1 MEKEIRYW
9 SYRVLTL
16 FVLAFMAGCGG
27 TSTPATTIPP
37 TASVYYGHS
46 AAFTNNSTMTWGYN
60 AFGQLGNNTTT
71 NSAVPVRVMTL
82 TDTTPPAV
90 IPLTGITA
98 VSVGGDHTL
107 GLTNDGK
114 VFGWGFTAFG
124 QTGNN
129 IVENGDPIAR
139 QIKVAGPTG
148 APLANVTSISAGGNH
163 SLALD
168 NSGKVWT
175 WGLNGNGQLGNGTT
189 NTTTTNQTPLTVSG
203 LSGVKS
209 IAAGGSH
216 SVAIFNNTST
226 VTSWGYNAF
235 GQLGNG
241 SIIDSSVPVQVKD
254 ASGIPL
260 SGIKAIA
267 AGGSFSVAIDR
278 NDNVLVWGYNG
289 FGQLGKDPAIVPF
302 SALPVTIDK
311 SVFTTGTVVAI
322 AAGLDHVLA
331 LTSDGTIWAWGY
343 NLYGQ
348 LGVAPAT
355 TTLGFNFTP
364 TAIII
369 PNDTFVT
376 TARIDGVNPIV
387 AIGHHNLARR
397 KSDGK
402 LVAWGLNT
410 YGQLGNGTTS
420 DSSTPVAVT
429 GF

>member
-1 MEKEIRYW
+1 
-9 SYRVLTL
+9 
-16 FVLAFMAGCGG
+16 MAGCGSDA
-27 TSTPATTIPP
+27 STPATTIPA
-37 TASVYYGHS
+37 TSSVYYGHS
-46 AAFTNNSTMTWGYN
+46 AAFKNNSTMTWGYN

-71 NSAVPVRVMTL
+71 NSAVPVSVLTL
-82 TDTTPPAV
+82 TDATTPAAV
-90 IPLTGITA
+90 PLTGITA
-98 VSVGGDHTL
+98 VSAGGDHTL
-107 GLTNDGK
+107 ALKNDGT

-139 QIKVAGPTG
+139 QVKVGPTG
-148 APLANVTSISAGGNH
+148 APLANVARIAAGGNH

-168 NSGKVWT
+168 NNGIVWA

-189 NTTTTNQTPLTVSG
+189 TTSQTPLTVGG

-216 SVAIFNNTST
+216 SIAIFNNTST

-235 GQLGNG
+235 GQLGDG

-267 AGGSFSVAIDR
+267 AGGAFSVAIDR
-278 NDNVLVWGYNG
+278 DNNVLVWGYNG
-289 FGQLGKDPAIVPF
+289 FGQLGKDPATVNH
-302 SALPVTIDK
+302 SAIPVQVTGI
-311 SVFTTGTVVAI
+311 TGTVVAI

-343 NLYGQ
+343 NFYNQ
-348 LGVAPAT
+348 LGVDKNSTP
-355 TTLGFNFTP
+355 LGYRFEPRAMADFLV
-364 TAIII
+364 
-369 PNDTFVT
+369 DT
-376 TARIDGVNPIV
+376 TAKIDGVNPIL

-397 KSDGK
+397 TSDGK
-402 LVAWGLNT
+402 LVAWGQNT
-410 YGQLGNGTTS
+410 NGQLGDGTTT
-420 DSSTPVAVT
+420 DSSIPVVVT